1 MEEWVGQRWHRFIWR
16 AADTSF
22 TQAAVRL
29 EQVQRA
35 VQLLFRAG
43 GGDPLVRVAPASA
56 EKVGGP
62 RGWLQKLAGQGER
75 ASVGTLDEQ
84 TLGAKP
90 NMSHLA
96 ARHEVRALLE
106 MLKLPIDERGRRR
119 TNARAE
125 WFRAAKEPLDGA
137 DLFWE

>member
-56 EKVGGP
+56 EKEIG
-62 RGWLQKLAGQGER
+62 R
-75 ASVGTLDEQ
+75 AHV
-84 TLGAKP
+84 
-90 NMSHLA
+90 
-96 ARHEVRALLE
+96 
-106 MLKLPIDERGRRR
+106 
-119 TNARAE
+119 
-125 WFRAAKEPLDGA
+125 
-137 DLFWE
+137 

>member
-22 TQAAVRL
+22 AQAAVRL

-84 TLGAKP
+84 TLALP
-90 NMSHLA
+90 PVIAVFPDA
-96 ARHEVRALLE
+96 ALNR
-106 MLKLPIDERGRRR
+106 D
-119 TNARAE
+119 
-125 WFRAAKEPLDGA
+125 
-137 DLFWE
+137 